1 MSKKLLEAFELL
13 EQEKGISKE
22 TIVEAVESALVFA
35 YKRNFNQAQNVE
47 VEFDDKKGTFH
58 VYSVKEVVDTV
69 MDSNLEV
76 SLADALEIHRGYEI
90 GDKIRFEVTPK
101 DFGRIAAQTAKQV
114 ITQRL
119 REAERAIIYNE
130 FIDYEDDLLTGLV
143 ERQDHRYVY
152 VNLGKI
158 EAVLTPEGQ
167 IPGERFQP
175 QDRIQVYVERVE
187 NTTKGPQIYVSRTHP
202 NMLKRLFEQEVPEIF
217 DGTVEIRA
225 ISREAGDRSKL
236 AVYSNDLNVDAVGT
250 CVGPKGSRVQT
261 IVSELKG
268 ENMDII
274 EWSDDPAQLIANAL
288 NPANVLEV
296 HFVPNESSCV
306 VVVPDRHLSLAIG
319 KRGQNARLAA
329 KLTNYKIDIKAQ
341 SDFEVYKETEE
352 YQQRFLLVSD
362 EENKEEALP
371 EDAEASV
378 EANELLDEQASLEE
392 TSVPETN
399 GEEAETVET
408 STSEET
414 VPAEEAVEVTES
426 KEETETAEVAEKV
439 TEEATEEAPQ
449 ETLIED

>member
-1 MSKKLLEAFELL
+1 
-13 EQEKGISKE
+13 
-22 TIVEAVESALVFA
+22 
-35 YKRNFNQAQNVE
+35 
-47 VEFDDKKGTFH
+47 
-58 VYSVKEVVDTV
+58 
-69 MDSNLEV
+69 
-76 SLADALEIHRGYEI
+76 
-90 GDKIRFEVTPK
+90 
-101 DFGRIAAQTAKQV
+101 
-114 ITQRL
+114 
-119 REAERAIIYNE
+119 
-130 FIDYEDDLLTGLV
+130 
-143 ERQDHRYVY
+143 
-152 VNLGKI
+152 
-158 EAVLTPEGQ
+158 
-167 IPGERFQP
+167 
-175 QDRIQVYVERVE
+175 
-187 NTTKGPQIYVSRTHP
+187 
-202 NMLKRLFEQEVPEIF
+202 MLKRLFEQEVPEIF

-225 ISREAGDRSKL
+225 IAREAGDRSKL

-414 VPAEEAVEVTES
+414 VPAEEAVEVPES